1 MAPPPPSL
9 NHKQKAFA
17 RAYTTPGETYGNGTR
32 SAIAAG
38 YSPRAA
44 AEQASHLLS
53 NPKVRALVDALTSAT
68 EVKLERTADKV
79 LEELARLGFSDVTAI
94 FNDDGTLKHP
104 KDMPV
109 EVRRAIKSIEF
120 EELFE
125 GNRSN
130 TKDGEDGG
138 RFVIGRIVKV
148 VLHSKEKGLE
158 LLGKNLKLFTDK
170 VEHSVDDDLAD
181 LLAKARSDE

>member
-1 MAPPPPSL
+1 MGNPL
-9 NHKQKAFA
+9 NHKQRAFA

-38 YSPRAA
+38 CSARAA
-44 AEQASHLLS
+44 DSQAVRLLADAR
-53 NPKVRALVDALTSAT
+53 VRELITANTDAL
-68 EVKLERTADKV
+68 EVKTSRTADKV

>member
-32 SAIAAG
+32 SALAAG

-53 NPKVRALVDALTSAT
+53 NPKVRALVDQLTAAV
-68 EVKLERTADKV
+68 EVKLERTGDKV

-109 EVRRAIKSIEF
+109 EIRRAIKSIEF

-125 GNRSN
+125 GAS
-130 TKDGEDGG
+130 GE
-138 RFVIGRIVKV
+138 RFTIGRIVKV

-170 VEHSVDDDLAD
+170 VEHEVGDSLAD
-181 LLAKARSDE
+181 ILAAAYGKDGDS

>member
-1 MAPPPPSL
+1 MANPL
-9 NHKQKAFA
+9 NHKQRAFA
-17 RAYTTPGETYGNGTR
+17 RAYTTPGETYGNGAK

-38 YSPRAA
+38 YSARTA
-44 AEQASHLLS
+44 AEQASRLLTDARM
-53 NPKVRALVDALTSAT
+53 RALVQANEAAT

-109 EVRRAIKSIEF
+109 EIRRAIKSIEF

-170 VEHSVDDDLAD
+170 VEHEVGDSLAEI
-181 LLAKARSDE
+181 LAAAHAGSDE